1 MAISMNDSIF
11 KQIIDSLPPDPAGM
25 VITLMVAIGIG
36 VGALT
41 ALLGALHSRL
51 TISLLMLCV
60 GAALGLALPG
70 SLGIDV
76 NRSIAIGVG
85 SVVFGILGFALHRT
99 CVAVAL
105 GTLVAAVALV
115 IMYDQ
120 TTSVGGGTRNAVN
133 VSPLNIWET
142 LRYTW
147 DGAPAGFRSLAPW
160 VASGAFFVAGLLAMF
175 LPKFGMAALYSLG
188 GTMLTLFCIR
198 LAHASDKIHWLDSIK
213 TGPMTMAALGI
224 AMLLVG
230 FMTQSALLYRPT
242 ASPARK
248 NENADAT
255 A

>member
-1 MAISMNDSIF
+1 MNDSIF

-25 VITLMVAIGIG
+25 LITLIVAIGIG

-60 GAALGLALPG
+60 GAAAGLVLPG
-70 SLGIDV
+70 WLGIDV

-85 SVVFGILGFALHRT
+85 SVFFGILGFALHRT

-115 IMYDQ
+115 ILYDQ
-120 TTSVGGGTRNAVN
+120 TTSVGGGGARSAVE

-142 LRYTW
+142 LRTTW
-147 DGAPAGFRSLAPW
+147 NGAPARFQSLAPW
-160 VASGAFFVAGLLAMF
+160 VASSAFFVAGLLAML

-198 LAHASDKIHWLDSIK
+198 LAHASDKIHWLDSVK

-242 ASPARK
+242 ASPAPK
-248 NENADAT
+248 GKNADSAG
-255 A
+255 